1 MLGLPTATE
10 VNRQLPKTLV
20 YKQFGLTTQ
29 QRDRF
34 DVDISRMAI
43 VNVVSPDTVPGLATG
58 ESVKAFY
65 VLAVSLKRKDYD
77 AKNIAMLAKLIPQHL
92 LFALQYEDEMQL
104 AIFQEKLFVSPWH
117 NTANLPVLS
126 LNGLNLDRAWEN
138 IVTTVGSF
146 SIQGENTLKEQI
158 KQDEAKAKLCRQIE
172 LLEKRCRLEKQPR
185 RKAELFEELKKLKKQ
200 NIMDIQE
207 FIKETIKQIT
217 IGTSQANKEI
227 EQYGA
232 LLPDTS
238 CSVNRENY
246 QYYNEGGVSRRI
258 VEVNF
263 DIAVTVA
270 QNDDSSIGGG
280 IKVCGLN
287 FGTDKS
293 NCNSNQTSSRVQF
306 KLLLVLPQT
315 NSSKYNG

>member
-104 AIFQEKLFVSPWH
+104 AIFQKKLFVSPWH

-185 RKAELFEELKKLKKQ
+185 RKAELFEELKKLK
-200 NIMDIQE
+200 
-207 FIKETIKQIT
+207 
-217 IGTSQANKEI
+217 
-227 EQYGA
+227 
-232 LLPDTS
+232 
-238 CSVNRENY
+238 NR
-246 QYYNEGGVSRRI
+246 I
-258 VEVNF
+258 
-263 DIAVTVA
+263 
-270 QNDDSSIGGG
+270 
-280 IKVCGLN
+280 
-287 FGTDKS
+287 
-293 NCNSNQTSSRVQF
+293 
-306 KLLLVLPQT
+306 
-315 NSSKYNG
+315 